1 MGRNLQLS
9 QGNVSRPMNVTH
21 KLFLTLCSVALLQGG
36 LASTASAQTN
46 TPSTSA
52 TDEVDSN
59 PQFWQAS
66 FGNGGHYLVKLGAII
81 SASKHEYISDAA
93 ARVVEV
99 TIGTSSEVV
108 ARFYFFE
115 PVLRDTPIAAGQMLL
130 NRAEEVKNQVAT
142 RVAPSAGKLQ
152 VVKNYPTSTHAHTVE
167 YALQT
172 EAALGSLYNSL
183 MAAIHTGRGRT
194 WKEPAPK

>member
-1 MGRNLQLS
+1 
-9 QGNVSRPMNVTH
+9 MNVAH
-21 KLFLTLCSVALLQGG
+21 KLLLTLCSVVLFQGG
-36 LASTASAQTN
+36 LASNAAAQTN
-46 TPSTSA
+46 TPSAGS

-66 FGNGGHYLVKLGAII
+66 FGNGGHYLVKMGAII

-99 TIGTSSEVV
+99 TIGTSSGVV

-130 NRAEEVKNQVAT
+130 NRAEEVKNQVAS

-172 EAALGSLYNSL
+172 EAALGSLYSSV

-194 WKEPAPK
+194 WKEPASK

>member
-1 MGRNLQLS
+1 MK
-9 QGNVSRPMNVTH
+9 VTH

-36 LASTASAQTN
+36 LTSTASGQTT
-46 TPSTSA
+46 TPSASA

-172 EAALGSLYNSL
+172 EAALGSLYNSI

>member
-1 MGRNLQLS
+1 
-9 QGNVSRPMNVTH
+9 MNSSH
-21 KLFLTLCSVALLQGG
+21 KFLFTVFSAALLQGAT
-36 LASTASAQTN
+36 LTLSAQAPTATPN
-46 TPSTSA
+46 TS
-52 TDEVDSN
+52 DEVDSN

-66 FGNGGHYLVKLGAII
+66 FGNGGHYLVKLGSII

-99 TIGTSSEVV
+99 TIGNSSSVV

-115 PVLRDTPIAAGQMLL
+115 PVLRDTPIAAGQMII
-130 NRAEEVKNQVAT
+130 NRAEDIKNQVAA

-167 YALQT
+167 YAIQS
-172 EAALGSLYNSL
+172 EAALGSLYNSI
-183 MAAIHTGRGRT
+183 MAALHTGRGRT